1 MTDIS
6 ALVLLLQAPAPADAL
21 RDIQSLRG
29 GEFIAACIDAVD
41 QEAVTIRRREEIAV
55 GRGHAMIL
63 ENMRRA
69 ALLQAA
75 AEMLTAIR
83 LDGEKSTQAGRPPM
97 NAIIAAVT
105 AGKRVFAEIDR
116 GVAAA

>member
-1 MTDIS
+1 MT
-6 ALVLLLQAPAPADAL
+6 APDAL

-29 GEFIAACIDAVD
+29 SEFIAACIDAVE
-41 QEAVTIRRREEIAV
+41 QEAITVRRREEIAA
-55 GRGHAMIL
+55 GRGQAILL

-83 LDGEKSTQAGRPPM
+83 LDGEKSTQADRPPM
-97 NAIIAAVT
+97 NVIIAAVT
-105 AGKRVFAEIDR
+105 AGKRAFADIDK
-116 GVAAA
+116 GVEAA

>member
-1 MTDIS
+1 MT
-6 ALVLLLQAPAPADAL
+6 DAL

-29 GEFIAACIDAVD
+29 GEFIAACIDAVE
-41 QEAVTIRRREEIAV
+41 QEAMTVRRREEIAES
-55 GRGHAMIL
+55 RGQAIEL

-75 AEMLTAIR
+75 ADMLTAIR
-83 LDGEKSTQAGRPPM
+83 LDGEKSTQAGRPPV

-105 AGKRVFAEIDR
+105 AGKRAFVDIDR
-116 GVAAA
+116 GIEAA